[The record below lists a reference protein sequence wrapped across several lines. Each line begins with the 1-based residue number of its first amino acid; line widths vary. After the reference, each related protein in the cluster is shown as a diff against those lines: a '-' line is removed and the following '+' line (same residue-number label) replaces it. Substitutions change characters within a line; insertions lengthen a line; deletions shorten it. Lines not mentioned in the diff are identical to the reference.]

1 MLLGRLTTMRGHE
14 NIPIL
19 GFFILIFSLFNIYPW
34 EYRKGS
40 QLNEIQYANDCQEI
54 NLLHL

>member
-1 MLLGRLTTMRGHE
+1 MFGIFSILMLLGRLTTMRGHE

-40 QLNEIQYANDCQEI
+40 QLNEIQ
-54 NLLHL
+54 